1 MPQKAPEA
9 HYHLDIPRPF
19 NRRTEYACWLMAHSK
34 REKRLLASIARLDCV
49 RDLRRHRPTGR
60 VLIEISDDHDPD
72 EAWHW
77 IQHELYD
84 ADSFV
89 ELDPIWEEAIRW
101 IL

>member
-1 MPQKAPEA
+1 MPQKAPENQ
-9 HYHLDIPRPF
+9 YRLGIPRPF
-19 NRRTEYACWLMAHSK
+19 NRRTEYACWLQADSR

-60 VLIEISDDHDPD
+60 VLVEISDEHDPD

-84 ADSFV
+84 AASFI